1 MFKVQAIAISEWL
14 ISYLN
19 DINVIIYLPRFLKTL
34 PPNRPLRQAVI
45 FVACEN
51 IRFSSLFVVGDV
63 SRQPRRA
70 RRNGCFRR
78 LLFSAKIAN
87 IETMSATI
95 LSRSLFF
102 SFSFPLK
109 GFLGAK
115 NLPYA
120 PFSLKWLKISPR
132 SKKNLP

>member
-1 MFKVQAIAISEWL
+1 MLSQP
-14 ISYLN
+14 
-19 DINVIIYLPRFLKTL
+19 IIFGQNSQY
-34 PPNRPLRQAVI
+34 
-45 FVACEN
+45 
-51 IRFSSLFVVGDV
+51 
-63 SRQPRRA
+63 
-70 RRNGCFRR
+70 RNYV
-78 LLFSAKIAN
+78 
-87 IETMSATI
+87 SATI

-132 SKKNLP
+132 SKKNFPRSRNGPIFYTPFH